1 MKEDTIEHPG
11 LVTEIEQ
18 GVVRVKIMQVSAC
31 SGCHAKGACSVAGM
45 EEKIIEVEDY
55 RGTPLKP
62 GDQVTLSMKRASG
75 NRAMFLGY
83 FLPFLVLMTAMITGS
98 FFIHSEG
105 ALALVSIG
113 ILIPYYMLLYHF
125 RDRLKKRFLISI
137 SAMGYHPD

>member
-11 LVTEIEQ
+11 LVKEIKQ
-18 GVVRVKIMQVSAC
+18 GVVRVSIMQVSAC
-31 SGCHAKGACSVAGM
+31 SGCHAKGVCSVAGM
-45 EEKIIEVEDY
+45 EEKIIEITDY
-55 RGTPLKP
+55 RGAPLKP

-83 FLPFLVLMTAMITGS
+83 FLPFLVLMGAMVTGS
-98 FFIHSEG
+98 FFIKSEG

-137 SAMGYHPD
+137 SALSYLPK